1 MVNVKSYVRIADD
14 KTEAWLYL
22 CAPEEGTKYEKPE
35 IIRYLQLNGVVAG
48 INESHVAAMCKK
60 QIYEREV
67 KIASS
72 EKGDPG
78 CAGHFEFFF
87 STEKP
92 KPEIR
97 KDGTVDYR
105 SMSLVQNVEEGQL
118 LAIYHPAV
126 QGTSGRCP
134 RSRGESQ
141 YVQGVKTAQRQGY
154 QQ

>member
-67 KIASS
+67 KIATS

-78 CAGHFEFFF
+78 SAGRFEFFF

-92 KPEIR
+92 KPSQIVTIHI
-97 KDGTVDYR
+97 KY
-105 SMSLVQNVEEGQL
+105 LV
-118 LAIYHPAV
+118 
-126 QGTSGRCP
+126 
-134 RSRGESQ
+134 
-141 YVQGVKTAQRQGY
+141 
-154 QQ
+154 